1 MVTNENVADA
11 AVVGI
16 KDEEAGELPKAF
28 VVPKPGKTINPEE
41 LVSWVHGK
49 FLQSIKILSPRFS
62 YMFLVHVN
70 RCGHRHLI
78 STFFPTE
85 RVAPH
90 KRLRGG
96 VEVIESVPRSPAGKI
111 LRRKLREEANA

>member
-41 LVSWVHGK
+41 LVNWVHGK
-49 FLQSIKILSPRFS
+49 LPNLD
-62 YMFLVHVN
+62 
-70 RCGHRHLI
+70 
-78 STFFPTE
+78 
-85 RVAPH
+85 
-90 KRLRGG
+90 
-96 VEVIESVPRSPAGKI
+96 I
-111 LRRKLREEANA
+111 LRF